1 MLVPT
6 SHQAGRCPPF
16 DPTLPDG
23 RVVLPHPAE
32 SRTPTLPGVRN
43 CSPGQARCLAGGGPA
58 RCPGSLP
65 DMRWLSEVGKA
76 HEDLQGRLTTGKLLP
91 LPC

>member
-1 MLVPT
+1 M
-6 SHQAGRCPPF
+6 GRL
-16 DPTLPDG
+16 D
-23 RVVLPHPAE
+23 V
-32 SRTPTLPGVRN
+32 
-43 CSPGQARCLAGGGPA
+43 
-58 RCPGSLP
+58 PGSLP